1 MNRLPGII
9 SAVESVGSLALVD
22 VEVGATRLAAMW
34 VGVSDEFAQWAP
46 GVSVTLL
53 FKETEVALG
62 KNLSGLLSLRN
73 RMACTVMDLEY
84 GQLLARVGLRFG
96 EHTLSAVI
104 TRRSALHL
112 DLKVGDTVEALV
124 KANEMTIATEG
135 IQ

>member
-9 SAVESVGSLALVD
+9 NAVEIAGSLALVD
-22 VEVGATRLAAMW
+22 VDVGATRLAAMW
-34 VGVSDEFAQWAP
+34 VGVSDEPARWTRGMP
-46 GVSVTLL
+46 VTLL

-73 RMACTVMDLEY
+73 RLACTVMDLEH

-96 EHTLSAVI
+96 AHTLSAVI

-112 DLKVGDTVEALV
+112 DLKVGDIVEALV
-124 KANEMTIATEG
+124 KANEMTLVAQG
-135 IQ
+135 IG